1 MINYEIRRKI
11 GIPLQDNEKY
21 LLNILDGFQVE
32 LNSPI
37 NKEIRRQKLNE
48 FVEVIKSYEL
58 ANSNQIFQQSSSN
71 QAKQASN
78 LSRDPILCDPN
89 NLAEIQK
96 SLREQHKALKSLI
109 DVVNKDIKDLNS
121 IKKDMYNEK

>member
-48 FVEVIKSYEL
+48 FVEVIKSFEL
-58 ANSNQIFQQSSSN
+58 TNSNRIFQQSSSN
-71 QAKQASN
+71 QTKQATN

-96 SLREQHKALKSLI
+96 TVVYELRFFIIQKFSNARRTKT
-109 DVVNKDIKDLNS
+109 
-121 IKKDMYNEK
+121 

>member
-48 FVEVIKSYEL
+48 FVEVIKSFEL
-58 ANSNQIFQQSSSN
+58 TNSNRIFQQSSSN
-71 QAKQASN
+71 QTKQATN

-109 DVVNKDIKDLNS
+109 DVVNKDMKDLNS